1 MIEVRG
7 LHKTFGKNEVLHDIN
22 FTFEKG
28 KVYGIVGR
36 NGSGKTTLF
45 RCIAGIEKYIGQ
57 IYSDEMPLKNYLG
70 FLTAEPYFLPKIT
83 GEEYLYLLSEARGI
97 KIKNIEKKNIFELP
111 LKQYIHSYSTGMK
124 KKLAIT
130 AVLLQNNEYFILD
143 EPYNGLD
150 LQSAILLT
158 EIIRRLRSLNKTVLL
173 SSHIFS
179 TLADSCDEIIQLENG
194 SFQQSIKRD
203 DFDKLK
209 DEIEGEIIKKDIDGI
224 FSTD

>member
-1 MIEVRG
+1 MIKVRR
-7 LHKTFGKNEVLHDIN
+7 LHKSFGKNEVLHDIN
-22 FTFEKG
+22 FTFDKG

-45 RCIAGIEKYIGQ
+45 RCIAGIEKHTGKIQ
-57 IYSDEMPLKNYLG
+57 SDRMPLKNYLG
-70 FLTAEPYFLPKIT
+70 FLTAEPYFIPKIT
-83 GEEYLYLLSEARGI
+83 GEEYMYLLSEARGI
-97 KIKNIEKKNIFELP
+97 KIKNIEEKNIFELP
-111 LKQYIHSYSTGMK
+111 LKQYTHSYSTGMK

-150 LQSAILLT
+150 MQSSILLT
-158 EIIRRLRSLNKTVLL
+158 EIIRRLKNLNKTVLL
-173 SSHIFS
+173 SSHVFS
-179 TLADSCDEIIQLENG
+179 TLADSCDEIIQLEDG
-194 SFQQSIKRD
+194 SFQQSIKRE

-209 DEIEGEIIKKDIDGI
+209 DEIEGKIIKKDIDGI